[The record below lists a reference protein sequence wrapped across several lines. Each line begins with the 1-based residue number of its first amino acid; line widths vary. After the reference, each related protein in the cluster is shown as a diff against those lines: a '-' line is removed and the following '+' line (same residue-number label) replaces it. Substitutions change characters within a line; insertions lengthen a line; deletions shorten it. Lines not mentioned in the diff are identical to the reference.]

1 MLKISK
7 FLHKDKLKF
16 VKNSISNFNCN
27 VMKNSENVL
36 LKVRILF
43 YVMAFI
49 HLVVVSIILLTIDF
63 TEAEDPSLWMYAN
76 VRWKLITCWF
86 NLLSLV
92 YLPICIYCDLKE
104 LRDEDKELHVKRLNN
119 IRFLIFTSI
128 LLPTSIFADILFWR
142 LWMKDRELLAPVT
155 VDAIVPFWTQH
166 CMHTVSLV
174 VTILDVVLV
183 PRTRPKSVVPGLS
196 IMSIFLFSY
205 VTV

>member
-128 LLPTSIFADILFWR
+128 LLPTSIADQ
-142 LWMKDRELLAPVT
+142 V
-155 VDAIVPFWTQH
+155 IVSQNIDQF
-166 CMHTVSLV
+166 
-174 VTILDVVLV
+174 IND
-183 PRTRPKSVVPGLS
+183 
-196 IMSIFLFSY
+196 
-205 VTV
+205 